1 MSTNRSGKER
11 RALGKGLGAL
21 IPGAGVAVSS
31 AANRDYF
38 ICPIERIH
46 PQPDQP
52 RQTIGKDRLRGL
64 VDSIREQG
72 IIQPIVVRRRDPEDG
87 FELIAGERR
96 WQAAQLAGLKELPV
110 FVKEATS
117 AEAFEMALV
126 ENIQREDLNPMEE
139 AEALRRLIEEHGY
152 TQAEVAARIGR
163 DRSTVANSLRLLGLP
178 PEVRSM
184 VIDGS
189 LTEGHARAIL
199 QASGKTRMTALARSA
214 VTRGFSVREIERRA
228 RTQSVKRKTDKDA
241 QNDTGNAD
249 LRSLVERLQRAL
261 GTRVK
266 VIDHKGSG
274 RLEINYKSYE
284 ELDTILSK
292 ILR

>member
-1 MSTNRSGKER
+1 MSSRSAKGR

-21 IPGAGVAVSS
+21 IPGAGSS
-31 AANRDYF
+31 TTAAARKEYLV
-38 ICPIERIH
+38 CPIEQIY

-52 RQTIGKDRLRGL
+52 RQRIDETMLKGL

-72 IIQPIVVRRRDPEDG
+72 VIQPLVVRRRTSGEG

-96 WQAAQLAGLKELPV
+96 WRASQLAGLKELPV

-117 AEAFEMALV
+117 TEAFEMALV

-139 AEALRRLIEEHGY
+139 AEAFRRLIDEHGY
-152 TQAEVAARIGR
+152 TQVQVATRIGR
-163 DRSTVANSLRLLGLP
+163 DRSTIANSLRLLGLP

-184 VIDGS
+184 VVEGS

-199 QASGKTRMTALARSA
+199 QAAGKAKMTALARAA
-214 VTRGFSVREIERRA
+214 VSRGYSVRETERRA
-228 RTQSVKRKTDKDA
+228 RAQSGEKKPAKSTAPRA
-241 QNDTGNAD
+241 ESPDTRA
-249 LRSLVERLQRAL
+249 LVERLQRSL
-261 GTRVK
+261 GARVK
-266 VIDHKGSG
+266 LIDSKGKG
-274 RLEINYKSYE
+274 RLEISYTSYD
-284 ELDTILSK
+284 ELDRILSK